1 MLGAAAAGSCRQRAG
16 CKQASTT
23 SESEVDDE
31 DKSSQYGDRR
41 VHVEKAY
48 SNSAK
53 VSQLALAVALARRG
67 SYDLC

>member
-1 MLGAAAAGSCRQRAG
+1 MQAARRLQAGLNNVRI
-16 CKQASTT
+16 
-23 SESEVDDE
+23 SEVEDE